1 MDKKCPNLYQRAR
14 LSTGMS
20 QERAAE
26 LLGLSPESLKQYE
39 GGKTVPKDETVAR
52 MVEVYS
58 CPWLALEHAQATDR
72 LGVLPE
78 VNVQSLP
85 TAAITLIN
93 RVLDFAERHRDRQLL
108 RIAEDGI
115 IDEKE
120 RPDFDAICRDLDGI
134 VGAALQVKYPSD
146 APPKTKKERPE
157 AGTSERSGEKVCG
170 IGSTTVGYINYS
182 TRSTPHARPN
192 FAGKGAY
199 PCDRLGN
206 VFHGHRRGDGSGD
219 PAADRGSDGEKI
231 RGQYGR
237 A

>member
-1 MDKKCPNLYQRAR
+1 MDRKSPNLYQRAR
-14 LSTGMS
+14 LSTGLT

-26 LLGLSPESLKQYE
+26 LLNLSPESLKQYE
-39 GGKTVPKDETVAR
+39 GGRRIPPDETVTR
-52 MVEVYS
+52 MVEAYR

-72 LGVLPE
+72 LGVMPE

-115 IDEKE
+115 IDENE

-134 VGAALQVKYPSD
+134 VGAALQVKYPSE

-157 AGTSERSGEKVCG
+157 AATSERSGEKVCG
-170 IGSTTVGYINYS
+170 IGSTTGCINYS

-192 FAGKGAY
+192 FAGKGVS
-199 PCDRLGN
+199 L
-206 VFHGHRRGDGSGD
+206 
-219 PAADRGSDGEKI
+219 
-231 RGQYGR
+231 
-237 A
+237 

>member
-1 MDKKCPNLYQRAR
+1 MERKYPNLYQRAR

-115 IDEKE
+115 IDEAE

-134 VGAALQVKYPSD
+134 VGAALQVKYTSD

-157 AGTSERSGEKVCG
+157 AATSERSVQGLASK
-170 IGSTTVGYINYS
+170 NYS
-182 TRSTPHARPN
+182 KIIIPHPTRIASPTLSRE
-192 FAGKGAY
+192 GGVS
-199 PCDRLGN
+199 R
-206 VFHGHRRGDGSGD
+206 
-219 PAADRGSDGEKI
+219 
-231 RGQYGR
+231 
-237 A
+237 

>member
-39 GGKTVPKDETVAR
+39 GGKTVPKDETVAK

-120 RPDFDAICRDLDGI
+120 RPDFDSIVVELRETMAAIYQVI
-134 VGAALQVKYPSD
+134 YSGA
-146 APPKTKKERPE
+146 KKERPE
-157 AGTSERSGEKVCG
+157 AATSERSGEKVCG
-170 IGSTTVGYINYS
+170 IGSTTVGCINYS
-182 TRSTPHARPN
+182 TRSTPHASPN
-192 FAGKGAY
+192 FCREGGVS
-199 PCDRLGN
+199 L
-206 VFHGHRRGDGSGD
+206 
-219 PAADRGSDGEKI
+219 
-231 RGQYGR
+231 
-237 A
+237 

>member
-1 MDKKCPNLYQRAR
+1 MLTNGPNIYQAAR
-14 LSTGMS
+14 KESCLT
-20 QERAAE
+20 QEQAAE
-26 LLGLSPESLKQYE
+26 RLEVSET
-39 GGKTVPKDETVAR
+39 TVKAWEQGTRVPDNETVAR
-52 MVEVYS
+52 MTELYET
-58 CPWLALEHAQATDR
+58 PWLALEHLKQVGGV

-192 FAGKGAY
+192 FAGKGVS
-199 PCDRLGN
+199 L
-206 VFHGHRRGDGSGD
+206 
-219 PAADRGSDGEKI
+219 
-231 RGQYGR
+231 
-237 A
+237 